1 MSIIFNKIKMK
12 LFAKICVTTHKVYL
26 FLFSQIRHYGAM
38 WSRDCYF
45 PGNNYFVEEHF
56 NLKTSSLVPGQPK
69 LKRLASTADE
79 WNESHP
85 PTEWKYDYTPY
96 PVIIQWE
103 QPPNLLVAD
112 TRDTFVSLLFVIT
125 EYETATKYKCCLR
138 NRFQCSTKTVG

>member
-1 MSIIFNKIKMK
+1 MK

-69 LKRLASTADE
+69 L
-79 WNESHP
+79 
-85 PTEWKYDYTPY
+85 TELGPEIDGHRHGLLNSDWRADYTIF
-96 PVIIQWE
+96 PVFVAWE
-103 QPPNLLVAD
+103 QPSNLLVAD
-112 TRDTFVSLLFVIT
+112 TYDTFVSFSFVIT
-125 EYETATKYKCCLR
+125 GYETSTKYKCCLH
-138 NRFQCSTKTVG
+138 NRFQCSTETVR